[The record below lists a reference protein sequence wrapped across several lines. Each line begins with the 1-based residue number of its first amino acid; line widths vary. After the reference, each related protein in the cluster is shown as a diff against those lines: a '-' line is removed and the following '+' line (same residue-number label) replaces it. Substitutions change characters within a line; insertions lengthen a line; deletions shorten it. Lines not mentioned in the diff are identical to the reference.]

1 MVDSKQPVW
10 LDCDPGHD
18 DAIAIILA
26 GYDPRLRLLGISTV
40 AGNQTIE
47 KVTDNALRVLAAAGL
62 SNIPVVKGQ
71 SKPLMRPALHCPQ
84 IHGDSGLDGPL
95 GGPILPP
102 PISSPHPGPAAIE
115 MYERIKCWS
124 EKAGNA
130 GTKVQVVAT
139 GALSNIALLLMLYPD
154 IVGMIEVVLMG
165 GALGIGNTGPVV
177 EFNIQT
183 DPEAASVVFS
193 SSVTITMIPLEVTHT
208 ALVSPEILR
217 RIQSHGPSAFLDL
230 IAELLVFFSKT
241 YEEVFKFPDPP
252 LHDPCAVAFVIA
264 PHIFKSEHLRVDIE
278 TCSPLSSG
286 QTVVDIWHQSGRE
299 ANATVCMSMDVEQFW
314 DLVIPAIHAA
324 VTQSP
329 LTASPRL
336 MGATQKAVEKLVDGS
351 MSS

>member
-1 MVDSKQPVW
+1 MGSRRPVW

-26 GYDPRLRLLGISTV
+26 GYDPKLQLLGISTV
-40 AGNQTIE
+40 AGNQTID

-71 SKPLMRPALHCPQ
+71 SKPLMRRALHCPQ

-102 PISSPHPGPAAIE
+102 PSSSPHPGPAALEI
-115 MYERIKCWS
+115 YERIRCWS
-124 EKAGNA
+124 ETSGN
-130 GTKVQVVAT
+130 GEKVQLVAT
-139 GALSNIALLLMLYPD
+139 GALSNVALLLMLFPD
-154 IVGMIEVVLMG
+154 IIEMVEIVLMG

-177 EFNIQT
+177 EFNIQA

-193 SSVTITMIPLEVTHT
+193 SPASVTMIPLEVTHT
-208 ALVSPEILR
+208 ALVSPQILR
-217 RIQSHGPSAFLDL
+217 RIQARGPNAFLDL
-230 IAELLVFFSKT
+230 IAELLVFFSRT
-241 YEEVFKFPDPP
+241 YEEVFNFSDPP

-264 PHIFKSEHLRVDIE
+264 PHIFKCERFRVDIE

-286 QTVVDIWHQSGRE
+286 QTVVDVWHQSRRE
-299 ANATVCMSMDVEQFW
+299 ANATVCTSMDVEKFW
-314 DLVIPAIHAA
+314 EIVVPAIHAA
-324 VTQSP
+324 ATHSP

-336 MGATQKAVEKLVDGS
+336 VGATQEAVEKLVDGS